1 MAGSSIRCTDGQ
13 RRKII
18 LLKMKLQEIL
28 GFEPRDK
35 ELVDLFFKAYEEKY
49 PFFLAERLERIVEE
63 LKKVAIDVSD
73 YENLKQENEE
83 LRKAV
88 EKLKEEIR
96 ELKVKRVEV
105 EDNSLSLDNIVNIL
119 ISKYAEKLED
129 VKSTTTLFD
138 DKEIEGMYKA
148 LEWLKEEMK
157 NPTTFLL
164 KIYENFIKD
173 ENVEIRQYS
182 EANIRYGGRIW

>member
-1 MAGSSIRCTDGQ
+1 MGRSSLACSDEQ
-13 RRKII
+13 RKKINRI
-18 LLKMKLQEIL
+18 KMNLESL
-28 GFEPRDK
+28 FGYEPKDRD
-35 ELVDLFFKAYEEKY
+35 LMDLFLKAYEEKY
-49 PFFLAERLERIVEE
+49 SFFLAERLEKVVEE

-88 EKLKEEIR
+88 EKLKEEIK
-96 ELKVKRVEV
+96 ELKRVK
-105 EDNSLSLDNIVNIL
+105 DGSLSLDNIVNML
-119 ISKYAEKLED
+119 ISKYVEKLREVD
-129 VKSTTTLFD
+129 STVLLNDEEVK
-138 DKEIEGMYKA
+138 GMYKA
-148 LEWLKEEMK
+148 LEWIKEEMK